1 MKKIFVF
8 LIGLAL
14 ISCTSSNTGE
24 TVEFI
29 ILSIND
35 VYEIDALE
43 GGKSGGLARV
53 ETVHKQ
59 LLAENPNTILVHGGD
74 FLNPSLLGTMKD
86 ENGERF
92 RGKQMIDVM
101 NAMNFDLVA
110 LGNHEFDLDYDDFQ
124 KRLNESNFKWISTNN
139 RLKEGDKLSPLFV
152 EKDGE
157 RTEIPKTVTF
167 EFNNKKGQKINVGF
181 ISATIDSNPTDY
193 IDYGDMYEDAINAYK
208 SLKPNTDVVLGLT
221 HLALHQDKLLSK
233 SLPNIP
239 LIIGGHEHTNMMV
252 PVGDAFISKA
262 DANAKTAYVH
272 RISFNLNTKKTTINS
287 ELITI
292 DEQIEGDKEVARL
305 VQQWNVQLDKKLRE
319 ILADPYEI
327 IYTATEPLDGRDT
340 PIRSVQTNLG
350 VLIAESMSAAFDNSV
365 DCAIVNGGSIRIDDE
380 LKGKITGV
388 DIFRVLPFGGGINK
402 VEMTGALLEKV
413 LNYGRLKAGTGAYLQ
428 LYNVSYEANSKTWS
442 VAGKKLNTSKTYK
455 VALTDYLLLGF
466 DIPFLKKDN
475 PDLIK
480 VYDFKE
486 DHIST
491 DIRKVVISFL
501 KD

>member
-1 MKKIFVF
+1 MKKIIVF
-8 LIGLAL
+8 LIGLL
-14 ISCTSSNTGE
+14 IISCTSPDTGE
-24 TVEFI
+24 TVEFT

-43 GGKSGGLARV
+43 GGKSGGMARV
-53 ETVHKQ
+53 ETLHKQ

-101 NAMNFDLVA
+101 NAMSFDLVA

-124 KRLNESNFKWISTNN
+124 KRLNESNFQWISTNN

-157 RTEIPKTVTF
+157 RVEIPKTVTF
-167 EFNNKKGQKINVGF
+167 EFTNKKGQKINVGF

-193 IDYGDMYEDAINAYK
+193 IDYGDVYEDAIIAYK
-208 SLKPNTDVVLGLT
+208 NLEPKTDVVLGLT

-233 SLPNIP
+233 SLPEIP
-239 LIIGGHEHTNMMV
+239 LIIGGHEHTNMLV
-252 PVGDAFISKA
+252 PVGDALISKA

-272 RISFNLNTKKTTINS
+272 RITFNLKTKETTIDS
-287 ELITI
+287 ELIAI
-292 DEQIEGDKEVARL
+292 NEKIEGDKEVARL
-305 VQQWNVQLDKKLRE
+305 VEQWNVQLDKKLRE
-319 ILADPYEI
+319 ILTDPYEV
-327 IYTATEPLDGRDT
+327 IYIAKEPLDGRDG
-340 PIRSVQTNLG
+340 PIRSTQTNLG
-350 VLIAESMSAAFDNSV
+350 GIIAESMSAAFDNSV

-380 LKGKITGV
+380 LHGNITGV

-402 VEMTGALLEKV
+402 VEMKGELLEKV

-428 LYNVSYEANSKTWS
+428 LYDASYNS
-442 VAGKKLNTSKTYK
+442 NTKIWTIGDNTLDKNKNYNI
-455 VALTDYLLLGF
+455 ALTDYLLLGF
-466 DIPFLKKDN
+466 DIPFLTTDN
-475 PDLIK
+475 PDLLK
-480 VYDFKE
+480 VYNFSESHVSSDV
-486 DHIST
+486 
-491 DIRKVVISFL
+491 RKVVINYL
-501 KD
+501 KN